1 MRASAAIEAA
11 LGAGG
16 DEEDAIRAFAR
27 GEPLGEV
34 EWPSKEAFAT
44 SESSVGQIY
53 ARSDADEL
61 LRGFV
66 LPRVRLVEEDLTE
79 RLLDLPLDVVEA
91 VSARLVNEYER
102 ARGQLVDRLRAHREM
117 TRIQRTSLLVFFL
130 IVVRGLVMARQRRI
144 HPGMPDLARSTD
156 DYVYVQ
162 QAATLGRLRLAVG
175 DGTVPAD
182 RWTLREWRLMADS
195 LEDALARCGAAL
207 EGARDIW
214 GAHWDRFIGLLDSRE
229 RLVSQPSRSS
239 ASSSSQSDSESS
251 DEEGVEEDLAPGVE
265 EALRMTGLL
274 PPTAT
279 KADRQAAA
287 RQMREAT
294 RASHVLTGLYDDKES
309 TVGARHRESRKHEL
323 LYVPLPYVCGGRRIS
338 AMAVV
343 RWESRF
349 YAYQCR
355 FAALS
360 AFEQA
365 ARRDHELGLA
375 QRPVV
380 HRTQPHRVMERFL
393 VWMRDRVRDTISQRY
408 VREQIGTPMM
418 GAHLNPGET
427 ERAVLEQL
435 ARYAWQGSND
445 RPQPAE
451 VLAETRP
458 AVYKQV
464 DKSLENSGEFV
475 LSVIDNYLREEAKAN
490 DTWRTIPCAPETER
504 LAMLLLPNL
513 LDAAL
518 SRVGV
523 RHRSIECSW
532 IDELRAGEHLPWITP
547 QEAMKRV
554 VPSIIARALIVR
566 VLRRTFVV
574 CVGVLGVD
582 TPPVYTVV
590 EVPSLSAALLVWL
603 AWSDIELEDVPETM
617 REEVAA
623 IRA

>member
-16 DEEDAIRAFAR
+16 DDDDAIRAFAR

-44 SESSVGQIY
+44 AESSVGQIY

-61 LRGFV
+61 LKGFV
-66 LPRVRLVEEDLTE
+66 LPRARLVEDDFTE

-91 VSARLVNEYER
+91 VSARLVSEYER

-117 TRIQRTSLLVFFL
+117 TRVQRTSLLVFFF
-130 IVVRGLVMARQRRI
+130 IVVRALVMARQRRI
-144 HPGMPDLARSTD
+144 HPGVPDFARCTD

-162 QAATLGRLRLAVG
+162 QAAALGRLRLAVG

-182 RWTLREWRLMADS
+182 RWTLREWRLMSDS

-207 EGARDIW
+207 DGARDMW
-214 GAHWDRFIGLLDSRE
+214 GAHWDRFVGLLDARE

-239 ASSSSQSDSESS
+239 SSQSESESS
-251 DEEGVEEDLAPGVE
+251 DDEGEGDEGELAPGVE

-274 PPTAT
+274 PSTAT

-294 RASHVLTGLYDDKES
+294 RASRVLTGLYDDKES

-323 LYVPLPYVCGGRRIS
+323 LYVPLPYVRGGRRIS

-380 HRTQPHRVMERFL
+380 QRIQPHRVMERFL

-490 DTWRTIPCAPETER
+490 DTWRPIPCAPETER

-523 RHRSIECSW
+523 RHRSVDCSW
-532 IDELRAGEHLPWITP
+532 IDELRGGEHVPWITP

-554 VPSIIARALIVR
+554 VPSIIARACVVR
-566 VLRRTFVV
+566 ILRRTFVT

-582 TPPVYTVV
+582 RPPVYTTV

-603 AWSDIELEDVPETM
+603 AWADVELEDVPETM
-617 REEVAA
+617 REAVAA